1 MTFWINRRVADVHG
15 VHADLSMVLMC
26 PWCDSGDDGR
36 VRLESGVIKLDDVG
50 GCWEFR
56 REIRG
61 AAGGTSEGHRCIEKL
76 FVFIILK
83 ILGYNARARELAEG
97 ILWVK
102 L

>member
-36 VRLESGVIKLDDVG
+36 ARLESGVIKFDDVG

-61 AAGGTSEGHRCIEKL
+61 AAGGTSEGHRCIEKSFFDFENPGL
-76 FVFIILK
+76 
-83 ILGYNARARELAEG
+83 
-97 ILWVK
+97 
-102 L
+102 